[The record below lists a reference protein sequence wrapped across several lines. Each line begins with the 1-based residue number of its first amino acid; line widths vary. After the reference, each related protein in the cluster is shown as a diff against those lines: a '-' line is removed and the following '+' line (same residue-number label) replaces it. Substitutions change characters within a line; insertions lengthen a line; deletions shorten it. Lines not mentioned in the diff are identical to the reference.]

1 MHAFFAYVHCAG
13 LILNMLNKKFI
24 TLTIFNKIW
33 YKVHVTGSLTIF
45 KWYTVV
51 HVKLCNGSYGEGNDQ
66 IMVFINRVILD
77 KDTSIFLDNV
87 RMTDCKDL
95 GIACT
100 YHKVMQ
106 NSTYNWRLK
115 NELYYAKLAEGA
127 NPIKLEDDIPHIK
140 IMFLTQSNIIITIV
154 HALFVK
160 QKATIND
167 STLKSNIH
175 SIQLRLELLVTNP
188 GKNTK

>member
-1 MHAFFAYVHCAG
+1 M
-13 LILNMLNKKFI
+13 
-24 TLTIFNKIW
+24 
-33 YKVHVTGSLTIF
+33 
-45 KWYTVV
+45 
-51 HVKLCNGSYGEGNDQ
+51 
-66 IMVFINRVILD
+66 
-77 KDTSIFLDNV
+77 
-87 RMTDCKDL
+87 
-95 GIACT
+95 
-100 YHKVMQ
+100 
-106 NSTYNWRLK
+106 K

-127 NPIKLEDDIPHIK
+127 NPIKLEDYIPHIK

-175 SIQLRLELLVTNP
+175 SIQLSLELLVTNP